1 MPELETPAETVVQD
15 SAPAEL
21 PELSTLSPVERQTW
35 RETGNMPKS
44 RDSAPAKKDA
54 AAPDSAPEKK
64 DKTADSASDSATDT
78 TQKPHL
84 KTKEDSDR
92 RWREMTDENK
102 SLKQRLEALERD
114 RTAAPRESK
123 QESQTAAEVYKPLDE
138 KEFFKTNPKATYE
151 DFVRA
156 SGKHEGVWAARQEIA
171 AENQRRAQDDAR
183 KQLTSK
189 VEEARKIYGPEYD
202 KRIAPA
208 SKALWDDPHIPLPIK
223 AVISDSPIF
232 EHLMFV
238 IGEPAALADLIQT
251 AKTNPAGALR
261 KIVLTEQ
268 LVQAELAKRKAG
280 KSDKTDEG
288 KGGDGEGEG
297 DRKRGEDG
305 KFVSEKEPEKK
316 ASAAPITKA
325 PKPVSEVGGRGTAPD
340 DAEESAVKAGDMR
353 AAKDAFN
360 RRYIDRHK

>member
-1 MPELETPAETVVQD
+1 MPTELETPAEIVTQE
-15 SAPAEL
+15 SAPAAL
-21 PELSTLSPVERQTW
+21 PELSTLSPEQRQTW

-44 RDSAPAKKDA
+44 QDSAPTKKDK

-64 DKTADSASDSATDT
+64 EKTADSASDSATDT

-84 KTKEDSDR
+84 KTKEDSER
-92 RWREMTDENK
+92 RFREVLDENK
-102 SLKQRLEALERD
+102 SMKQRLEALERD
-114 RTAAPRESK
+114 RTAAPRDVK
-123 QESQTAAEVYKPLDE
+123 QESQPAAEVYKPLDE

-156 SGKHEGVWAARQEIA
+156 AGKHEGIWAARQEIA
-171 AENQRRAQDDAR
+171 ADNQRRAQADAA
-183 KQLTSK
+183 KALTTK
-189 VEEARKIYGPEYD
+189 VEEARKLYGPEYD

-208 SKALWDDPHIPLPIK
+208 AKALWDDPQIPLPIK

-251 AKTNPAGALR
+251 AKSNPAAALR

-268 LVQAELAKRKAG
+268 LVQAEMAKKKAG
-280 KSDKTDEG
+280 KTDDADK
-288 KGGDGEGEG
+288 GDEG

-305 KFVSEKEPEKK
+305 KFVSESDKKDEKK

-325 PKPVSEVGGRGTAPD
+325 PKPVSEVGGRGTATD
-340 DAEESAVKAGDMR
+340 NDEASAVKAGDFR
-353 AAKDAFN
+353 AAKDAFT
-360 RRYIDRHK
+360 RRYIERNK